1 MAKSSINFQKASA
14 HWACP
19 PKLKIKVRALA
30 RFTELLVGRSFFARF
45 LRQKWRLALYKFVLK
60 SLLYYRSASKHDIDI
75 VSGVI
80 IEYFTSVNRIFYE
93 FNRIFY
99 EFLLE

>member
-1 MAKSSINFQKASA
+1 MA
-14 HWACP
+14 H
-19 PKLKIKVRALA
+19 
-30 RFTELLVGRSFFARF
+30 F

-75 VSGVI
+75 VSGGI

-93 FNRIFY
+93 FNRTFWEFFY
-99 EFLLE
+99 NFTRTNT

>member
-1 MAKSSINFQKASA
+1 MMGGLGGLSPQAKNKSTERQL
-14 HWACP
+14 C
-19 PKLKIKVRALA
+19 
-30 RFTELLVGRSFFARF
+30 FTELLVGRSFFARF
-45 LRQKWRLALYKFVLK
+45 LRQKWRLALYKFVINT
-60 SLLYYRSASKHDIDI
+60 LLYYRSASKHDIDI